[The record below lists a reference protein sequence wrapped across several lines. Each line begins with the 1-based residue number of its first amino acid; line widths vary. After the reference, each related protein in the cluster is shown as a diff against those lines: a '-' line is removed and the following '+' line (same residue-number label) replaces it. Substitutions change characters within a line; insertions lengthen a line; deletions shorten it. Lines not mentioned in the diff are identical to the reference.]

1 MGKASRDKG
10 GRGERE
16 FAKLI
21 GGMRVPLSGAQE
33 GFSNDV
39 RGLGL
44 SWEVKRRRSGFKQL
58 YDWLED
64 EREQPDALAVRADR
78 KDWLVC
84 MKLDKFL
91 ELMERGECDER
102 N

>member
-21 GGMRVPLSGAQE
+21 GGVRVPLSGSQN
-33 GFSNDV
+33 GFKGDV
-39 RGLGL
+39 KGLGIT
-44 SWEVKRRRSGFKQL
+44 WEIKRRRSGFKQL
-58 YDWLED
+58 YGWLEK
-64 EREQPDALAVRADR
+64 ESEQPDALAVRADR
-78 KDWLVC
+78 KDWIVC

-91 ELMERGECDER
+91 ELMKGEEE
-102 N
+102 